1 MSSPSLD
8 RAQLFEALNHQTQL
22 LAAIIVLFEQA
33 AADRLNLNVLHLHC
47 ANMLRLMG
55 PMTAGQLAELT
66 GLTTGAVTGMIDRLE
81 RVGYVRRESDP
92 HDRRRVVVQAESEV
106 MERDIGP
113 LYESLAR
120 ASAAMYAN
128 YSNQELALLL
138 EHHTRNNALTLDEAI
153 KLRRTAAQASQ
164 AHAGSELRGEHITL
178 PLGSVQAGQ
187 LIVTPGAARLS
198 VQGQS
203 AQHDLLR
210 AHFGT
215 LAPSVFVQDGL
226 VKVFYQHAQLSLN
239 EGTADLTLNST
250 IPWQLELGSSGAV
263 CTADLRLVL
272 LSALDVNGTASTFEV
287 TLPHPT
293 TSVPCRVAGAASSI
307 VVRRP
312 VGIALQV
319 RLRRGGSTV
328 VIDGRN
334 THITASKPYQTPDY
348 ANASAR
354 YDIDITARTSKVTIE
369 TYQ

>member
-164 AHAGSELRGEHITL
+164 AHAG
-178 PLGSVQAGQ
+178 VQAGQ